1 MLVQRVSKPSVG
13 RGGSGAEYFEMAYAF
28 DFAVSFSGECR
39 SRARELSELLVEKGA
54 NVFYDDFYLEYLLGK
69 RLDDE
74 FSSVFGEATR
84 FFVPFVSS
92 EYAQRAWPQYEWSV
106 GKLEAQR
113 RHEEFILP
121 LRVDD
126 TVLVGLLDTVCYLD
140 LRRME
145 LREVANILIGK
156 LVASTSPSEVS
167 PRTRKWVVTFGLL
180 MGNLEEAELPVAA
193 PNRVPMLYDW
203 LTEELV
209 DRLGRTSLSQ
219 IRVIEDSRD
228 GETLS
233 VRLGFDW
240 DVSKGAMDFGDMG
253 WWDLLELAPY
263 EDIYGPI
270 DGGLETG

>member
-1 MLVQRVSKPSVG
+1 
-13 RGGSGAEYFEMAYAF
+13 MAYAF

-92 EYAQRAWPQYEWSV
+92 EYARRAWPQYEWSV

-121 LRVDD
+121 LRIDD
-126 TVLVGLLDTVCYLD
+126 TVLLGLLDTVCYLD

-167 PRTRKWVVTFGLL
+167 PRARKWVVTFGLL

-263 EDIYGPI
+263 EDIYRPI